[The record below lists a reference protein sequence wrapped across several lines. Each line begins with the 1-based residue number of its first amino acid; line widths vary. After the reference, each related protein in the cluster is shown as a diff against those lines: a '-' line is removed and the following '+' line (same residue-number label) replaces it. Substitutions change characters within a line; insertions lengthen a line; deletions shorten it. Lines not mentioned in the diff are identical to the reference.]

1 MKLRKLAKRV
11 VNKIIGR
18 TGKPQSVSLIEGG
31 YIEVGAGCDLQSMTV
46 FIFNK
51 VPGKRY
57 IKMGDNCCV
66 RGTIIL
72 YRDSSE
78 IILGNNVYVG
88 PGTYIECAEKIQIG
102 SHVLISMNC
111 NLIDTNSHSLHS
123 LDRRKDAIEWQ
134 KGLAFKDWSVVK
146 SSAISIGNDCW
157 VGLRSI
163 IMKGVQLGT
172 GTIVAAGS
180 VVTKS
185 TNSFDVIAGN
195 PATVIRKAD

>member
-1 MKLRKLAKRV
+1 MKQASLIVRAF
-11 VNKIIGR
+11 NKITGR
-18 TGKPQSVSLIEGG
+18 SSKPQSVSLIEQG
-31 YIEVGAGCDLQSMTV
+31 YIEAGSGCDLQSMTV

-51 VPGKRY
+51 VPGKKY

-78 IILGNNVYVG
+78 VVLGNNVYIG
-88 PGTYIECAEKIQIG
+88 PGTYIECAEKVAIG

-111 NLIDTNSHSLHS
+111 HIIDTNSHSLHS
-123 LDRRKDAIEWQ
+123 IDRRDDAIEWQ
-134 KGLAFKDWSVVK
+134 KGLIYKDWSVVK
-146 SSAISIGNDCW
+146 SSQILIGDNCW

-163 IMKGVQLGT
+163 IMKGVQLGG

-185 TNSFDVIAGN
+185 TDSFDVIAGN
-195 PATVIRKAD
+195 PAVFIRKSD